1 MRKTKVL
8 TALAIILL
16 IIVSVAS
23 IVFVLY
29 WNKLDL
35 LQYDDG
41 TKDQPS
47 SIGDSSVSIKKQG
60 DKNKSKQDPEEQGEE
75 ADKVNTQEFISDKE
89 AAENPGTVEDVKKPT
104 VKPKQDDKVINL
116 LFIGSDEATHGFS
129 NNANTDSIMIASINT
144 KTNEM
149 KLISLER
156 GIGVPTSLTKFGKTN
171 QYEWISSIIQY
182 GGPGLLEKM
191 VETCFAIDI
200 EGYVRINLQTFIQ
213 IVNSCNGV
221 DINLTQKEADYINNK
236 ISEGSYAVGHA
247 KELGITDKVQAVKT
261 GPNHLNGETAVLYA
275 RCRYIDSDWGRIQRH
290 RNVIQS
296 AVTSAKDLSISELN
310 LMLNNVL
317 PLIQTNLTKTQ
328 ISELLLQAPSL
339 RGKTIEQMSLP
350 ESGTYSIMQGL
361 YSKDMYAV
369 DFDKNAKTLQ
379 EFIYGGD
386 KK

>member
-8 TALAIILL
+8 TTLAIILL

-23 IVFVLY
+23 VVFVLY

-35 LQYDDG
+35 LQFDDG

-60 DKNKSKQDPEEQGEE
+60 DKNKQNEEERVEE
-75 ADKVNTQEFISDKE
+75 KVNTEELVSDKE
-89 AAENPGTVEDVKKPT
+89 AIENPGTVEDIKEPT
-104 VKPKQDDKVINL
+104 VQPIQDEKVINL
-116 LFIGSDEATHGFS
+116 LFIGSDEATQGFS

-144 KTNEM
+144 KTDEM

-182 GGPGLLEKM
+182 GGPGLLEKT
-191 VETCFAIDI
+191 VETCFAIDLD
-200 EGYVRINLQTFIQ
+200 GYIRINLQTFIQ

-236 ISEGSYAVGHA
+236 IPEGKYAVGHA
-247 KELGITDKVQAVKT
+247 KELGISDKVKTVKS

-275 RCRYIDSDWGRIQRH
+275 RCRYIDSDWGRIQRQ

-328 ISELLLQAPSL
+328 ISELLLEAPSL
-339 RGKTIEQMSLP
+339 RGKTIGQMSLP

-361 YSKDMYAV
+361 YGKNMFAV

-379 EFIYGGD
+379 NFIYGGD

>member
-1 MRKTKVL
+1 MKRAKVL
-8 TALAIILL
+8 TVIAIIVL
-16 IIVSVAS
+16 IIVILAS
-23 IVFVLY
+23 LLFVFY

-47 SIGDSSVSIKKQG
+47 SIGESSVSIKKQG
-60 DKNKSKQDPEEQGEE
+60 KEDKDEQDEQNQEEVT
-75 ADKVNTQEFISDKE
+75 KVNIDELVSDKE
-89 AAENPGTVEDVKKPT
+89 AIENPGTVEDVKKPT
-104 VKPKQDDKVINL
+104 IQPKEDDRIINIL
-116 LFIGSDEATHGFS
+116 LIGSDEATNSFS

-144 KTNEM
+144 KTSNM
-149 KLISLER
+149 KLISIER
-156 GIGVPTSLTKFGKTN
+156 GTGVPTSLTKFGKTN

-182 GGPGLLEKM
+182 GGPGLLEKT

-236 ISEGSYAVGHA
+236 IPEGSYAVSHA
-247 KELGITDKVQAVKT
+247 KELGISDKVQTVKT
-261 GPNHLNGETAVLYA
+261 GTNHLNGETAVLYA
-275 RCRYIDSDWGRIQRH
+275 RCRYIDSDWGRIQRQ

-296 AVTSAKDLSISELN
+296 AVFSAKNLSINELN

-317 PLIQTNLTKTQ
+317 PLIQTNLTKAQ

-361 YSKDMYAV
+361 YGKNMYAV
-369 DFDKNAKTLQ
+369 DFDKNARTLQ
-379 EFIYGGD
+379 DFIYGGD

>member
-35 LQYDDG
+35 LQFDDG

-60 DKNKSKQDPEEQGEE
+60 DKNKSKQDSEEQGEE
-75 ADKVNTQEFISDKE
+75 AENKVNTEELISDKE
-89 AAENPGTVEDVKKPT
+89 AIENPGTVEDIKKPT
-104 VKPKQDDKVINL
+104 IQPKKDGKIINIL
-116 LFIGSDEATHGFS
+116 LIGSDEATQGFS

-191 VETCFAIDI
+191 VEVCFSIDLD
-200 EGYVRINLQTFIQ
+200 GYIRINLQTFIQ
-213 IVNSCNGV
+213 IANSCNGV

-236 ISEGSYAVGHA
+236 IPEGKYAVGHA
-247 KELGITDKVQAVKT
+247 KELGITDKVQTVKT

-275 RCRYIDSDWGRIQRH
+275 RCQLYQ
-290 RNVIQS
+290 V
-296 AVTSAKDLSISELN
+296 
-310 LMLNNVL
+310 
-317 PLIQTNLTKTQ
+317 PLHVQQHIC
-328 ISELLLQAPSL
+328 LL
-339 RGKTIEQMSLP
+339 G
-350 ESGTYSIMQGL
+350 
-361 YSKDMYAV
+361 
-369 DFDKNAKTLQ
+369 FCC
-379 EFIYGGD
+379 
-386 KK
+386 